1 KERRVGGVDTL
12 ILRDT
17 ERGSFAIPK
26 AWTNRA
32 APCPYET
39 IGMTPGRLDIELLLD
54 LVTLV
59 EHLTTQSKNG
69 LAK

>member
-1 KERRVGGVDTL
+1 MGGVDTL

-26 AWTNRA
+26 EWTDRA

-39 IGMTPGRLDIELLLD
+39 IGMTLGRLDIELLLD
-54 LVTLV
+54 LVTLM
-59 EHLTTQSKNG
+59 EQLTAQSKRG